1 VIGQPKDVELGIL
14 GPLEVRVAGR
24 PLPVPGA
31 RQRALLAALL
41 LRRGHVV
48 PVDRLVD
55 EVFGEDPPREARN
68 ALQTYVTRL
77 RQALGPAAAV
87 VATRAPGYVL
97 EIPGDAVDAE
107 RFAALLGQAR
117 ATEAPSAALTL
128 LDRALGLWRG
138 PAYAEFASTFARG
151 EALRLQELRLAAEED
166 RAVLLLRL
174 DRVAEATAALEAI
187 AAREP
192 WRERVVELLV
202 TALAQAGRTANA
214 LDALAG
220 YRDRLRDELGLDPSP
235 KLRRLEEQ
243 VLRGTLAPVPSGH
256 DRRVRAARPTS
267 FVGRERELGRVREAI
282 AAAPLVTLVGPGG
295 VGKTRLAQEVAD
307 LHDPVWWVDLAPLR
321 DPGAVPYAVADAVGI
336 DVLPGTLLPDAL
348 RQWARSAHG
357 LLVLDNCEH
366 LLAPV
371 AELAG
376 ELLATASGLAV
387 LATGRERLAIGG
399 ELVLEVPPL
408 DVPAPGVPEG
418 GPAVRLFLDRA
429 QAADPA
435 VAASPPS
442 PRRVADICRALD
454 GLPLAIE
461 LAAARIGTLTVDDLA
476 DRLDARFALL
486 RSGRRDRDA
495 RHQALEAVVD
505 WSFELLEADEQR
517 LFLRL
522 SVFAAAFDIA
532 VAETVVADD
541 DLPAG
546 RVADLVARLAEQ
558 SMLTRPGPSGI
569 GRYRMLETLR
579 AYAAARL
586 PDVEAE
592 RVRRRHGAF
601 MVDLAERAEAG
612 LYGPEEAA
620 WAHRVERWLDDLRA
634 AWSWARDADEVDL
647 AVRLAAALTRYAYWR
662 LRSDLLAWGTW
673 VAAAVPAH
681 PRLAVAYAAA
691 AANAWADGRLQD
703 ARDLARR
710 GVEVAGGP
718 AAPAAAAPLEALGDV
733 AMLTGDLAA
742 ALEAYRGVA
751 AIATPDDPAELA
763 IATANQALTLAY
775 AGDNQAA
782 TAAETAVATALAS
795 ANPTALAMA
804 RFAQGEALADIDPVR
819 ASAALEEAVRRARE
833 VGNRFVAGTALT
845 ALVALRGRH
854 GPPEDA
860 LSLFRD
866 AVDHWRTSHNRALLV
881 TTLRNLVVLL
891 ARTGRDEAAAALAA
905 TLHEAAPTRSYGV
918 EAARITTALAA
929 VRRRLGDAA
938 YDGAWTTG
946 ATRTLEEAADD
957 AIRLLD

>member
-1 VIGQPKDVELGIL
+1 V
-14 GPLEVRVAGR
+14 
-24 PLPVPGA
+24 
-31 RQRALLAALL
+31 
-41 LRRGHVV
+41 
-48 PVDRLVD
+48 
-55 EVFGEDPPREARN
+55 
-68 ALQTYVTRL
+68 
-77 RQALGPAAAV
+77 
-87 VATRAPGYVL
+87 
-97 EIPGDAVDAE
+97 
-107 RFAALLGQAR
+107 
-117 ATEAPSAALTL
+117 
-128 LDRALGLWRG
+128 
-138 PAYAEFASTFARG
+138 
-151 EALRLQELRLAAEED
+151 
-166 RAVLLLRL
+166 
-174 DRVAEATAALEAI
+174 
-187 AAREP
+187 
-192 WRERVVELLV
+192 
-202 TALAQAGRTANA
+202 
-214 LDALAG
+214 
-220 YRDRLRDELGLDPSP
+220 
-235 KLRRLEEQ
+235 
-243 VLRGTLAPVPSGH
+243 
-256 DRRVRAARPTS
+256 
-267 FVGRERELGRVREAI
+267 
-282 AAAPLVTLVGPGG
+282 
-295 VGKTRLAQEVAD
+295 
-307 LHDPVWWVDLAPLR
+307 
-321 DPGAVPYAVADAVGI
+321 
-336 DVLPGTLLPDAL
+336 
-348 RQWARSAHG
+348 
-357 LLVLDNCEH
+357 
-366 LLAPV
+366 
-371 AELAG
+371 
-376 ELLATASGLAV
+376 
-387 LATGRERLAIGG
+387 
-399 ELVLEVPPL
+399 
-408 DVPAPGVPEG
+408 
-418 GPAVRLFLDRA
+418 
-429 QAADPA
+429 
-435 VAASPPS
+435 
-442 PRRVADICRALD
+442 
-454 GLPLAIE
+454 
-461 LAAARIGTLTVDDLA
+461 
-476 DRLDARFALL
+476 
-486 RSGRRDRDA
+486 
-495 RHQALEAVVD
+495 
-505 WSFELLEADEQR
+505 
-517 LFLRL
+517 
-522 SVFAAAFDIA
+522 
-532 VAETVVADD
+532 
-541 DLPAG
+541 
-546 RVADLVARLAEQ
+546 
-558 SMLTRPGPSGI
+558 
-569 GRYRMLETLR
+569 LETLR
-579 AYAAARL
+579 AYAATRL

-601 MVDLAERAEAG
+601 MVDLVERAEAG

-710 GVEVAGGP
+710 GVEVAGGS

-782 TAAETAVATALAS
+782 AAAETAVATALAS

>member
-1 VIGQPKDVELGIL
+1 MA
-14 GPLEVRVAGR
+14 GPGLRRVRVA
-24 PLPVPGA
+24 
-31 RQRALLAALL
+31 
-41 LRRGHVV
+41 
-48 PVDRLVD
+48 
-55 EVFGEDPPREARN
+55 
-68 ALQTYVTRL
+68 
-77 RQALGPAAAV
+77 
-87 VATRAPGYVL
+87 
-97 EIPGDAVDAE
+97 
-107 RFAALLGQAR
+107 
-117 ATEAPSAALTL
+117 
-128 LDRALGLWRG
+128 
-138 PAYAEFASTFARG
+138 FARG

-202 TALAQAGRTANA
+202 TALAQVGRTADA

-220 YRDRLRDELGLDPSP
+220 YRDRLRDELGLDPSR

-408 DVPAPGVPEG
+408 DVPAPGAPEG
-418 GPAVRLFLDRA
+418 GTAVRLFLDRA

-476 DRLDARFALL
+476 DRLDARFDLL
-486 RSGRRDRDA
+486 RTGRGGDA
-495 RHQALEAVVD
+495 RHQALRAAVD
-505 WSFELLEADEQR
+505 WSFELLGADERR

-532 VAETVVADD
+532 AAETVAADD
-541 DLPAG
+541 NLPPG

-558 SMLTRPGPSGI
+558 SMLTRPGASGV
-569 GRYRMLETLR
+569 GRHRMLETPR
-579 AYAAARL
+579 AYAASRL
-586 PDVEAE
+586 PEVEAE
-592 RVRRRHGAF
+592 RLRRRHASF

-612 LYGPEEAA
+612 LYGPQEAA

-634 AWSWARDADEVDL
+634 AWS
-647 AVRLAAALTRYAYWR
+647 
-662 LRSDLLAWGTW
+662 
-673 VAAAVPAH
+673 
-681 PRLAVAYAAA
+681 
-691 AANAWADGRLQD
+691 
-703 ARDLARR
+703 
-710 GVEVAGGP
+710 
-718 AAPAAAAPLEALGDV
+718 
-733 AMLTGDLAA
+733 
-742 ALEAYRGVA
+742 
-751 AIATPDDPAELA
+751 
-763 IATANQALTLAY
+763 
-775 AGDNQAA
+775 
-782 TAAETAVATALAS
+782 
-795 ANPTALAMA
+795 
-804 RFAQGEALADIDPVR
+804 
-819 ASAALEEAVRRARE
+819 
-833 VGNRFVAGTALT
+833 
-845 ALVALRGRH
+845 
-854 GPPEDA
+854 
-860 LSLFRD
+860 
-866 AVDHWRTSHNRALLV
+866 
-881 TTLRNLVVLL
+881 
-891 ARTGRDEAAAALAA
+891 
-905 TLHEAAPTRSYGV
+905 
-918 EAARITTALAA
+918 
-929 VRRRLGDAA
+929 
-938 YDGAWTTG
+938 
-946 ATRTLEEAADD
+946 
-957 AIRLLD
+957 